1 MTTLDEYV
9 GRAKAALATG
19 DRGSIREVAL
29 SLGDYQTE
37 QAKLL
42 RAYLA
47 GYLAAPE
54 APASAAKMKRA
65 MLRDDAPDYWF
76 KGCYTG
82 TATATRNPAKVRARA
97 AEWAAA
103 SPAFRA
109 YVLAE
114 GNGWWAKPLASW
126 PDCPER
132 AKVEATRTRYET
144 RFQAAVAEPKAW
156 RSMAQWQVATAHA
169 PVVRFEKDGQ
179 QNPEDAAKWA
189 AYMEKARA
197 LTSKFAP
204 EDEHGYL
211 AALMKERGGRGA

>member
-1 MTTLDEYV
+1 MVTLDEYV

-19 DRGSIREVAL
+19 DRGSIRDVAL

-37 QAKLL
+37 QAKVL

-54 APASAAKMKRA
+54 APASTAKIKRA

-82 TATATRNPAKVRARA
+82 TATAIRNPAKVRAKA

-103 SPAFRA
+103 SPAFREF
-109 YVLAE
+109 VKAE

-132 AKVEATRTRYET
+132 AKIEATRARYQDRYNRALT
-144 RFQAAVAEPKAW
+144 EPKAW
-156 RSMAQWQVATAHA
+156 PNLGYWQFATERA
-169 PVVRFEKDGQ
+169 PLVSFQKDGQ
-179 QNPEDAAKWA
+179 QNPEQAAKWA
-189 AYMEKARA
+189 VFMAQARDLARKFTDKPSAYRA
-197 LTSKFAP
+197 AVMDL
-204 EDEHGYL
+204 E
-211 AALMKERGGRGA
+211 GGKST